1 MQKGDLYWA
10 DLDPTVGS
18 EIAKKRP
25 VLLVSNDVNN
35 RFSSTVSV
43 VPITSSTDKIYPF
56 EVLLLAGEGGL
67 KNESKVKANQIRTID
82 KLRLG
87 NRLLHIQFLGFNLGC
102 SFGHWLLGHNFG

>member
-1 MQKGDLYWA
+1 MLKGDLYWA

-18 EIAKKRP
+18 EISKKRP

-35 RFSSTVSV
+35 RFSSTVSI

-67 KNESKVKANQIRTID
+67 KNESKVKPIKFEPST
-82 KLRLG
+82 
-87 NRLLHIQFLGFNLGC
+87 
-102 SFGHWLLGHNFG
+102 NFDLATGLAA

>member
-43 VPITSSTDKIYPF
+43 VPITSNTEKIYPF
-56 EVLLLAGEGGL
+56 EVRLLAGEGGL

-87 NRLLHIQFLGFNLGC
+87 NRIGKLTDSRIRDVEEAILIHLGIDR
-102 SFGHWLLGHNFG
+102 